1 MKLAT
6 EDFRMSVFGL
16 GTNAS
21 LQILSVFTAVEG
33 ATLSAVSHHQLNIK
47 AVI

>member
-1 MKLAT
+1 MAT
-6 EDFRMSVFGL
+6 EDFRMSVFEF
-16 GTNAS
+16 GTNTS
-21 LQILSVFTAVEG
+21 LQMLSVFTAVEG